1 MLRARALCKVV
12 LYAIVFLM
20 GQSSYAKS
28 NTPYEQQLKSFLEQD
43 RSSDCSNAAGELA
56 SVLCAQKIRI
66 GVRNNYPSFGQLKAG
81 QFEGFEIRVAVDI
94 ASKLGLVP
102 ELVPVTA
109 ANRIEKLIKGDIDM
123 VLATMAHTTTREKSI
138 HFVRPHYYSSPT
150 SIVGPQ
156 KIKADGW
163 SDLAG
168 RSVCVPLGNFSNLV
182 FSEHQVRMMI
192 YDRPDRMVEA
202 FNMGACSLIAHDQ
215 SFLLGSVLDD
225 SNKKSGPDG
234 LEEKFSFNDVPWGIG
249 VRKSAANSLGHALG
263 LAIADMHQSGR
274 LLDLAGQNGIEKVFL
289 EKQQALW
296 NSSSCFGALL
306 ESPGTDCLLAPVH
319 LADQPSSIEGAV
331 SSFEGWLGR
340 EFDIQLRFPML
351 SGSHGLKMFL
361 NGMVISVVLVL
372 SSISATLFFAYGFF
386 VLSRFRIRPI
396 RMAGSVLRLFFQNS
410 PIILLLML
418 GYLLVTAFLDYST
431 WVAVFIAVSMI
442 GLNNGANGANALM
455 DAAMT
460 FNSAF
465 APRELFGVA
474 SVALRAAVIN
484 AAKASPVA
492 AFIGAPEMLASL
504 TDITSFTGE
513 RVTTYLIVSI
523 FYIIFVQVLVVMTG
537 ILVKQVRRHA

>member
-1 MLRARALCKVV
+1 M
-12 LYAIVFLM
+12 YAIVFLT
-20 GQSSYAKS
+20 GHSSYAKS
-28 NTPYEQQLKSFLEQD
+28 DAPYEQQLKNFLGQA
-43 RSSDCSNAAGELA
+43 RSSDCSNAAGELT

-81 QFEGFEIRVAVDI
+81 QLEGFEIKVAMDI
-94 ASKLGLVP
+94 ASKLGLVAQ
-102 ELVPVTA
+102 LVPVTA

-215 SFLLGSVLDD
+215 SFLFGSVLAD
-225 SNKKSGPDG
+225 SNKKSGPEG

-249 VRKSAANSLGHALG
+249 VRKAAASSLGHALG

-274 LLDLAGQNGIEKVFL
+274 LLDLAGQSGIKKVFL

-296 NSSSCFGALL
+296 SSSNCFGALL
-306 ESPGTDCLLAPVH
+306 ESPDADCLLAPVH
-319 LADQPSSIEGAV
+319 LADQPSSIEAAV
-331 SSFEGWLGR
+331 VSFEGWLAR
-340 EFDIQLRFPML
+340 EFDVQLRFPML
-351 SGSHGLKMFL
+351 SGSHGLNMFL
-361 NGMVISVVLVL
+361 NGMVISVALVL
-372 SSISATLFFAYGFF
+372 SSISATLLFAYGFYA
-386 VLSRFRIRPI
+386 LSRFRIRPI
-396 RMAGSVLRLFFQNS
+396 RIAGSALRLFFQNS

-418 GYLLVTAFLDYST
+418 GYLLVTALLDYST
-431 WVAVFIAVSMI
+431 WVAVLIAVVMI

-460 FNSAF
+460 FKSAVT
-465 APRELFGVA
+465 PRELFGVA

-523 FYIIFVQVLVVMTG
+523 FYIVFVQVLVVVTG
-537 ILVKQVRRHA
+537 IFVKEVRRHA